1 MSSNNNNNNNSD
13 DEMEIDANSSL
24 IKTSKSKFIPIKDR
38 QTSRFLTKFERARV
52 VGERAIEISNG
63 SEIKVEIDE
72 GVWDPLKIAEKELKQ
87 RKIDYVIRRYLPD
100 NSYED
105 WRVNELIYD

>member
-1 MSSNNNNNNNSD
+1 MSSNNNNSD
-13 DEMEIDANSSL
+13 DEMEIDSNSSL
-24 IKTSKSKFIPIKDR
+24 IKSSKAKFIPIKDR

-63 SEIKVEIDE
+63 SEIKVEIE
-72 GVWDPLKIAEKELKQ
+72 ANVWDPLKIAEKELKQ
-87 RKIDYVIRRYLPD
+87 RKLDYVIRRYLPD
-100 NSYED
+100 NSFED